1 MDAAAGRTAVET
13 GDAPAWRTRALA
25 RGLGPARTRAGT
37 RAQRYLDAAFTLID
51 EKGTTEFTIQE
62 VVDESGQSLRSFYDS
77 FAGKNELVL
86 ALLEEIVVEAVADLR
101 RAVDAATDPLDRLR
115 ACVVRL
121 HEWCDPFETP
131 RRRGRHHR
139 RAISEL
145 SMQLAA
151 DHAPRVRATLAPVTT
166 LLTEL
171 VTAADVAGAVQVADA
186 RRTAVLVQQ
195 TVLYSWFGNRLVD
208 EPDRRVSA
216 DETWDFCRFGLGGSV
231 ACAS

>member
-1 MDAAAGRTAVET
+1 M
-13 GDAPAWRTRALA
+13 
-25 RGLGPARTRAGT
+25 
-37 RAQRYLDAAFTLID
+37 
-51 EKGTTEFTIQE
+51 
-62 VVDESGQSLRSFYDS
+62 
-77 FAGKNELVL
+77 
-86 ALLEEIVVEAVADLR
+86 
-101 RAVDAATDPLDRLR
+101 
-115 ACVVRL
+115 
-121 HEWCDPFETP
+121 
-131 RRRGRHHR
+131 
-139 RAISEL
+139 
-145 SMQLAA
+145 
-151 DHAPRVRATLAPVTT
+151 RATLAPVTT

>member
-1 MDAAAGRTAVET
+1 MHSRETETPFPIVGRTRWT
-13 GDAPAWRTRALA
+13 LQPAARPSRPGTHRPGGPALLA

-51 EKGTTEFTIQE
+51 RKGTTEFTIQE

-151 DHAPRVRATLAPVTT
+151 DHAP
-166 LLTEL
+166 
-171 VTAADVAGAVQVADA
+171 
-186 RRTAVLVQQ
+186 
-195 TVLYSWFGNRLVD
+195 
-208 EPDRRVSA
+208 
-216 DETWDFCRFGLGGSV
+216 
-231 ACAS
+231 ACAPRSRR